1 MLTAD
6 LVIHGGKDTV
16 VPPANAE
23 VLARFHPGARIEIR
37 PDCAHAPMGQE
48 ADAVAAA
55 ILATTG
61 AAG

>member
-1 MLTAD
+1 L
-6 LVIHGGKDTV
+6 

-23 VLARFHPGARIEIR
+23 VLAGFHPGARVEIR
-37 PDCAHAPMGQE
+37 PDCAHAPMAQE

-55 ILATTG
+55 ILATTR